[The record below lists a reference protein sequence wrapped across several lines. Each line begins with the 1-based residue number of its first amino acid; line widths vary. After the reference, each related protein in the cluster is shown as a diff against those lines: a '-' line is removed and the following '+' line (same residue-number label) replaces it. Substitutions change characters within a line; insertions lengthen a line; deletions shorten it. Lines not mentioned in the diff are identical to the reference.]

1 MQAGTNPTGLHA
13 PVDAWQRQRNN
24 AGAQVDRKFTTH
36 DARKKLS
43 RAYPQTINT
52 S

>member
-1 MQAGTNPTGLHA
+1 LHA

-24 AGAQVDRKFTTH
+24 TGGQVDWKFTTH
-36 DARKKLS
+36 DACKKLS

>member
-1 MQAGTNPTGLHA
+1 LHA

-36 DARKKLS
+36 DPRKKLS